1 MKIISLEAENVKHLK
16 AISIHPDGSMVV
28 IGGDNSVGK
37 SCVLDS
43 IQYALNG
50 AGSVP
55 SKPIR
60 NGQTKAKI
68 VLDLGDIEVIRTFTD
83 KGTNLIV
90 KNKDGATFASPQ
102 AMLDK
107 LVGKLTFDPLAFS
120 KMDPKRQGEVLKELV
135 GLDFNKIN
143 VQHRKLF
150 DERTEVNR
158 RGKNLKANMDTM
170 RKHDNA
176 PDVEVSVKDLAE
188 QYGKALENN
197 QRIETERRK
206 LSFQLTELSELK
218 KQVALLTKTTKERQ
232 AVIKESTRIDDKAIH
247 TKMSE
252 AEGLNL
258 LVRENKEYSVSEN
271 QLNELRRQSKS
282 LSDQMTKITAKKA
295 SSLTKAK
302 FPIKGLSVE
311 DDDSVTFEGIPF
323 DQCSSAQQIRISVAI
338 GLVVNPKLRIL
349 LIREGSLLDKKN
361 LAMIAKMADKAN
373 AQIWLERVSK
383 GSECSVIIEDGEI
396 KQ

>member
-1 MKIISLEAENVKHLK
+1 MKILSLESENVKHLK
-16 AISIHPDGSMVV
+16 AVRIEPDGSLVV

-43 IQYALNG
+43 IEYALHG

-68 VLDLGDIEVIRTFTD
+68 VLDLGDIEVIRTFTA

-120 KMDPKRQGEVLKELV
+120 KMDPKKQGEVLKELV
-135 GLDFNKIN
+135 GLNFNKIN
-143 VQHRKLF
+143 AQHKKLF
-150 DERTEVNR
+150 EERTEVNR
-158 RGKNLKANMDTM
+158 RGKNLKANMSITK
-170 RKHDNA
+170 KHDNA
-176 PDVEVSVKDLAE
+176 PDEEVSVKDLAE
-188 QYGKALENN
+188 QYGKALDHN

-232 AVIKESTRIDDKAIH
+232 VTIKESTRIDDKAIH
-247 TKMSE
+247 AKMGE

-258 LVRENKEYSVSEN
+258 LVRENKEYAVSEN
-271 QLNELRRQSKS
+271 QLVELRKQSKS
-282 LSDQMTKITAKKA
+282 LSDQMTKITEQKA

-361 LAMIAKMADKAN
+361 LAMIAKMADKAK